1 MLVRGFV
8 FSSLFAF
15 SSERCVFVAIRNLDV
30 IGSERLASLRLS
42 FDLRLEMA
50 VRGLFSLPL
59 KVALP
64 PERGPGGA
72 AALDRAVLDRARAS
86 PWAALPSL
94 EDKRRE
100 QGERGK
106 RPDPP
111 SQPAGVASRPGI
123 LLDTRPLAVVA
134 LRPRG
139 NPAGPPA
146 IGEAGRS
153 LRARTMLPMSLVGLR
168 GTSFI
173 AVIFVLPFD
182 TGFLPPELG
191 SPSEPAGR
199 PASDRRG
206 TAGGCMP
213 RVAQPR
219 EVWPCPSETRH

>member
-64 PERGPGGA
+64 PERGPRGA

-86 PWAALPSL
+86 PWAAPPSL

-100 QGERGK
+100 QGRRGK

-111 SQPAGVASRPGI
+111 SQPAGVVSRPGI
-123 LLDTRPLAVVA
+123 LLDTRPLAFVA

-146 IGEAGRS
+146 IGEAGGS

-168 GTSFI
+168 GPSFGPAI
-173 AVIFVLPFD
+173 ARLSFD
-182 TGFLPPELG
+182 SSFLPP
-191 SPSEPAGR
+191 SK
-199 PASDRRG
+199 
-206 TAGGCMP
+206 
-213 RVAQPR
+213 AQPR
-219 EVWPCPSETRH
+219 DPAGKPRHSADGQGKASCPGSLS

>member
-1 MLVRGFV
+1 MLVSGFA

-30 IGSERLASLRLS
+30 VGSERVASLRLS

-50 VRGLFSLPL
+50 LRGLFSLPL
-59 KVALP
+59 KVSLP

-72 AALDRAVLDRARAS
+72 AALDRAVMDRARAS

-139 NPAGPPA
+139 NPAG
-146 IGEAGRS
+146 GS
-153 LRARTMLPMSLVGLR
+153 LRARTMLPMSLGLR
-168 GTSFI
+168 GSSFI